1 MLQVLEEQ
9 TKTWQLHASS
19 FGKTNQN
26 LAASCSK
33 FWKNSKQQWQTF
45 HMLATSFTEVQDE
58 NAPQVEKS
66 GMNLGVLKQECS
78 SKVYKEAKCKV
89 SKVKHNS

>member
-1 MLQVLEEQ
+1 
-9 TKTWQLHASS
+9 
-19 FGKTNQN
+19 
-26 LAASCSK
+26 
-33 FWKNSKQQWQTF
+33 
-45 HMLATSFTEVQDE
+45 MLATSFTEVQDE